1 MNPRVS
7 KYVEDE
13 DEPIYQTI
21 RTLKSTPPQPQPH
34 ASSSASP
41 DLPPDLPPRSSDIN
55 KEERY
60 VQFLWLNLHQTLQS
74 TCVKSKWGK

>member
-13 DEPIYQTI
+13 DEPIYQLI
-21 RTLKSTPPQPQPH
+21 RTLKSTQPQPQPH
-34 ASSSASP
+34 ANGSTGLDP
-41 DLPPDLPPRSSDIN
+41 PPDLPPRSSDIN

-60 VQFLWLNLHQTLQS
+60 VYS
-74 TCVKSKWGK
+74 SYG